1 MTQTLEAEF
10 AKQLK
15 KDGYLYTR
23 LRTPNYGFRGV
34 RYPADFVV
42 WMENGTFLIE
52 CKERKSLPLAPSDIR
67 QMPFMEEWSESKY
80 IPSAYYWILVKSAES
95 EKYYIFTSYQAVK
108 AKKDRKS
115 LKEEDALF
123 SSEEMSEI
131 VNYMEEWYHK

>member
-10 AKQLK
+10 SKQLK

-67 QMPFMEEWSESKY
+67 QMPFMKEWLKAGY
-80 IPSAYYWILVKSAES
+80 IPEAHYEILVKNE
-95 EKYYIFTSYQAVK
+95 EGGKYYIFSAAQAVA
-108 AKKDRKS
+108 AKERRRS

-123 SSEEMSEI
+123 SSEKMPEI
-131 VNYMEEWYHK
+131 IKFIAEEFV

>member
-15 KDGYLYTR
+15 KDEYLYTR

-52 CKERKSLPLAPSDIR
+52 CKERQSLPLAPSDIR
-67 QMPFMEEWSESKY
+67 QMPFMVEWQSKR
-80 IPSAYYWILVKSAES
+80 PLPQADYWLLVKNNEDG
-95 EKYYIFTSYQAVK
+95 KYYIFSSFKAVK
-108 AKKDRKS
+108 AKENRKS
-115 LKEEDALF
+115 LREEDALF
-123 SSEEMSEI
+123 FSEKMSEI
-131 VNYMEEWYHK
+131 VNYMKEY